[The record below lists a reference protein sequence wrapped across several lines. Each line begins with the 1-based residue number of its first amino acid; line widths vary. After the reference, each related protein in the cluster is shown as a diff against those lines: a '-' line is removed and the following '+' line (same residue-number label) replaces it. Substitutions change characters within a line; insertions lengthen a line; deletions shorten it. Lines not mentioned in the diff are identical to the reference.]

1 METYFYRFSSKVTI
15 VLNLVFAIGLVS
27 YAQDQLQADGD
38 ASILGKAAV
47 GLPGAGNI
55 LLDLKSERNWVF
67 RQKSSGAETALELAS
82 IGGGGNKSFYLTT
95 TGDFVLLGGNTININ
110 GLEVA
115 NLGGTNLGLDGDIV
129 PYGGSFLAFD
139 IGNNTS
145 TEHWDDVVASD
156 FVTYSDINVKQNI
169 STMVAGLPQILGLH
183 PVQFQ
188 YKKMITPD
196 NRTRYGLVAQ
206 EVEKILPSL
215 IIDEDVDIDPETGQE
230 IRTPSEYKCINY
242 MELIPVLIQAI
253 QDENKY
259 IGSLE
264 KRIQILEAKNL
275 SETAKNTIKKSGN

>member
-27 YAQDQLQADGD
+27 YAQDQLQVDGD

-95 TGDFVLLGGNTININ
+95 TGDFVLGGNTISIN

-183 PVQFQ
+183 RVQFQ

-259 IGSLE
+259 VDSLE